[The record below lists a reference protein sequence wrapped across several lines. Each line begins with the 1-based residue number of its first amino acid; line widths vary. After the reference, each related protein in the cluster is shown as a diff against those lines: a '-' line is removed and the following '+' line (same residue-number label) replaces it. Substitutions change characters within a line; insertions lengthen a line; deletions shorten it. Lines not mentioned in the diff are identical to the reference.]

1 MKRLTRK
8 RAVMTGIALVVVAAI
23 VYAFLPDPVPVQ
35 TATVTRGPL
44 QVIIEEEGETRLEDR
59 YLITAPVA
67 AFAQR
72 IELEVGD
79 PVRPGQAVVRLEPP
93 RSPILDPRAQS
104 EAAARVAAARAQLGQ
119 AEIVAT
125 RAVEE
130 RARVERLVAAGAATR
145 QALEQTTTE
154 AARALAA
161 RDAARAELAAAEAAL
176 RTATG
181 AVALGTR
188 TTITAPAAGRVLEVH
203 RRSEGPVAPGEPL
216 LEVGDTERLRVT
228 ADVLS
233 QDAVRIR
240 PGTPVMLDQWG
251 GDVTLNAVVSRV
263 EPHGF
268 TQVSALGVEEQRVT
282 VMADLVS
289 PPTAHAG
296 LGPGYRVLAR
306 FVVWEDADALQ
317 VPTAALFR
325 HDEGWAV
332 FVVEGGRASL
342 RPVDVGQEAG
352 LRTQIL
358 SGLVAGET
366 VVVHPG
372 NDVADGV
379 RVRG

>member
-130 RARVERLVAAGAATR
+130 RARVERLVAARAASLAASARSLPLRRPPCGRRPVLSLWEHEPRSRRPRPDACWRST
-145 QALEQTTTE
+145 AG
-154 AARALAA
+154 ARAPLH
-161 RDAARAELAAAEAAL
+161 RGSRSW
-176 RTATG
+176 RWAT
-181 AVALGTR
+181 
-188 TTITAPAAGRVLEVH
+188 P
-203 RRSEGPVAPGEPL
+203 
-216 LEVGDTERLRVT
+216 
-228 ADVLS
+228 
-233 QDAVRIR
+233 
-240 PGTPVMLDQWG
+240 
-251 GDVTLNAVVSRV
+251 
-263 EPHGF
+263 
-268 TQVSALGVEEQRVT
+268 
-282 VMADLVS
+282 
-289 PPTAHAG
+289 
-296 LGPGYRVLAR
+296 
-306 FVVWEDADALQ
+306 
-317 VPTAALFR
+317 
-325 HDEGWAV
+325 
-332 FVVEGGRASL
+332 
-342 RPVDVGQEAG
+342 
-352 LRTQIL
+352 
-358 SGLVAGET
+358 SG
-366 VVVHPG
+366 
-372 NDVADGV
+372 
-379 RVRG
+379 